1 MKMIYIELIFK
12 FTSCELLF
20 VSEACFDIDDISVFI
35 GEDGG
40 VFIFLGEPNDAFT
53 LFGDGDLS
61 LWDLF
66 NIFFTFDFVFV
77 GLIAS
82 VLPCGLVRII
92 SRRSS
97 SNICLMPKLLA

>member
-1 MKMIYIELIFK
+1 MYIKLIFK

-20 VSEACFDIDDISVFI
+20 VSEACFNIGDIFVFI

-40 VFIFLGEPNDAFT
+40 VIFLGELNDAFT
-53 LFGDGDLS
+53 LCGDGDLS
-61 LWDLF
+61 LSDLF

-82 VLPCGLVRII
+82 ALPCGLVRII